1 MCVYFTGLT
10 AHGRPLS
17 HRSHTH
23 RRQMANFVH
32 SMLNSPSTTNAGSL
46 PPADV
51 PMRPQS
57 QCEGTFAHRTA
68 ERERHVQ
75 RREREGGK
83 VANGGKFV
91 ANFYQNMMNKERED
105 RRDGVGGRV
114 VRKEGHQEAD
124 MEGWAGGRVVR
135 KEGHQEADM
144 EGWVGGKVVRKEGH
158 QEADMEGWAGGRVVR
173 KEGHQEADMEGW
185 AGGKGGVTRESKSKM
200 EEVKE
205 RFEGQRQQERPS
217 ETRDLEMALKQREE
231 ETAIDSK
238 E

>member
-1 MCVYFTGLT
+1 M
-10 AHGRPLS
+10 
-17 HRSHTH
+17 
-23 RRQMANFVH
+23 
-32 SMLNSPSTTNAGSL
+32 
-46 PPADV
+46 
-51 PMRPQS
+51 
-57 QCEGTFAHRTA
+57 
-68 ERERHVQ
+68 
-75 RREREGGK
+75 
-83 VANGGKFV
+83 ANGGKFV

-114 VRKEGHQEAD
+114 VRKEGYQEAD
-124 MEGWAGGRVVR
+124 MEGWAGG
-135 KEGHQEADM
+135 
-144 EGWVGGKVVRKEGH
+144 RKEGH

-173 KEGHQEADMEGW
+173 KEGYQEADMEGW